1 MGPYGCGWN
10 PTCTLELAMRSLY
23 QDLRFGLRVLLAS
36 PGYTAVAVLTLAIGI
51 AANTTVFGWIDALL
65 LHPFPGVRG
74 GGQLAALETVTPGG
88 EFSTTS
94 YRDYRDYRDSL
105 QTVSGL
111 CASLLS
117 AFNVGGDENPRR
129 VWGEF
134 VSGNYFA
141 VLGVKPIRGR
151 ALLPE
156 EYGDKPGACP
166 VAVISHRL
174 WQELFAADPGVIGKT
189 IRVNRRELTII
200 GVAPPDFRGV
210 VPGLA
215 LEIWLPMV
223 MAPQLNGQG
232 EGLLDARSNR
242 QMWIT
247 ARLKPGIPLGQA
259 QAEVVACSRRLAQ
272 ENPRDSEGFRA
283 SLLPAWQGHFGA
295 QTILLAPLQ
304 ILMAVCFVL
313 FLIVAANVAN
323 LQLARAATRQKEFSI
338 RLALG
343 AGPARLARQLL
354 TESLL
359 LAAMGA
365 LAAVPLALWAGES
378 LTWLFPPTNLPIG
391 IDLKLNADILGFTI
405 LLCAAAAIVTGL
417 APALHSIR
425 ANLNEDLKE
434 SGRGATPGAGL
445 HRTRGL
451 LVICELALAFV
462 ALTGTG
468 LLARSFQ
475 NARAIHPGL
484 DARNVLVAQYQLA
497 TFCRTPEQRTQFC
510 LRLHDRLQSLPGI
523 AGVSYADN
531 IPLSFGQSQRSE
543 VQVEG
548 YAPARAEDM
557 RVSRATVAP
566 GFLDVLRIPLL
577 EGRDFTERDDD
588 RATAPVM
595 IVNEAFAR
603 RFFDGRSP
611 LGRRVY
617 AYGQWFTIVG
627 MAKDSKYHTLTEQP
641 APHFYMAFRQMHGG
655 EFWIAFFIRTI
666 GPSRAA
672 VASIRREAAMID
684 PNAGVSEIV
693 PFEESIAGAVYPQK
707 VAATLLSVLGAVSLL
722 LAAVGL
728 YSVMSYATGQRTNEI
743 GIRVAM
749 GAQPRDVLAMV
760 VRQGMVLTALGLAA
774 GLAAALAATRLL
786 SGMLVN
792 VSATDPMILAGAAL
806 FLALMALAA
815 SYLPARRATQ
825 VDPIAALRCQ

>member
-1 MGPYGCGWN
+1 
-10 PTCTLELAMRSLY
+10 MRTLY

-65 LHPFPGVRG
+65 LHPFPGVSD
-74 GGQLAALETVTPGG
+74 GGQLATLETVTPSG

-111 CASLLS
+111 GASLLN
-117 AFNVGGDENPRR
+117 AFNVGKDDNPQRI
-129 VWGEF
+129 WGEF

-141 VLGVKPIRGR
+141 VLGVKPVRGR
-151 ALLPE
+151 SFLPE
-156 EYGDKPGACP
+156 EYGDKPGAYP
-166 VAVISHRL
+166 VVVISHHL
-174 WQELFAADPGVIGKT
+174 WQERFAADPGVIGKI
-189 IRVNRRELTII
+189 IRVNRHELTII
-200 GVAPPDFRGV
+200 GVAPPEFRGV
-210 VPGLA
+210 VPGLS
-215 LEIWLPMV
+215 LEIWVPMV

-232 EGLLDARSNR
+232 DGLLDARGNR
-242 QMWIT
+242 QMWVT
-247 ARLKPGIPLGQA
+247 ARLKPGIPIGQA
-259 QAEVVACSRRLAQ
+259 RAEVVARSRRLAQ
-272 ENPRDSEGFRA
+272 ENPQDSEGFRA
-283 SLLPAWQGHFGA
+283 SLLPVWQGHFGA

-313 FLIVAANVAN
+313 FLIVGANVAN
-323 LQLARAATRQKEFSI
+323 LQLARATTRQKEFSI

-359 LAAMGA
+359 LAGMGA
-365 LAAVPLALWAGES
+365 LAAVPLALLAGES

-391 IDLKLNADILGFTI
+391 IDLKLNGDILGFTI

-417 APALHSIR
+417 VPALHSVR
-425 ANLNEDLKE
+425 ANLNENLKE
-434 SGRGATPGAGL
+434 SGRGSTSGAGL

-451 LVICELALAFV
+451 LVVCELALAFV

-484 DARNVLVAQYQLA
+484 DARNVLFAQYHLA
-497 TFCRTPEQRTQFC
+497 TFCRTDEQRTQFC
-510 LRLHDRLQSLPGI
+510 LRLHDRIQSLPGI
-523 AGVSYADN
+523 AGVSYADT
-531 IPLSFGQSQRSE
+531 IPLTFGQSQRSE

-548 YAPARAEDM
+548 YAPARGEDM

-577 EGRDFTERDDD
+577 EGRDFTEQDDD

-603 RFFDGRSP
+603 RFFNGGSP
-611 LGRRVY
+611 LGRKVN
-617 AYGQWFTIVG
+617 AYGQSFTVVG
-627 MAKDSKYHTLTEQP
+627 LAKDSKYHTLMEQP
-641 APHFYMAFRQMHGG
+641 TPHFYMACRQEHGG
-655 EFWIAFFIRTI
+655 EFWIAFFIRTL
-666 GPSRAA
+666 GPSQWAA
-672 VASIRREAAMID
+672 AAIRREAAAVD
-684 PNAGVSEIV
+684 PNAGVADIV
-693 PFEESIAGAVYPQK
+693 PFEETIAGAVYPQK
-707 VAATLLSVLGAVSLL
+707 VAATLLSVIGAVSLL

-728 YSVMSYATGQRTNEI
+728 FSVMSYAVSQRTNEI
-743 GIRVAM
+743 GIRMAM
-749 GAQPRDVLAMV
+749 GAQPLHVLAMV
-760 VRQGMVLTALGLAA
+760 VRQGMVLTAMGLAA

-792 VSATDPMILAGAAL
+792 MSATDPMILAGAAL
-806 FLALMALAA
+806 FLALMALLA
-815 SYLPARRATQ
+815 SYLPARRATK